1 MQVPPDKIS
10 LDHYNGTISLFSPS
24 LPTVNDPQLRR
35 LPGHITL
42 LTPEEYKAIGRPTI
56 ATIASFIDMSHI
68 YLVGQGQSRDGQVT
82 WECVVWND
90 ANRWRLIKGLE
101 KKQFHV
107 TTSPR
112 DDHSLLKG
120 IDSAEKNMGL
130 GDLVDY
136 LEYLSL
142 EGLDEVCRS
151 CGDYSEPLVS
161 LCKGKS

>member
-1 MQVPPDKIS
+1 
-10 LDHYNGTISLFSPS
+10 
-24 LPTVNDPQLRR
+24 
-35 LPGHITL
+35 
-42 LTPEEYKAIGRPTI
+42 
-56 ATIASFIDMSHI
+56 
-68 YLVGQGQSRDGQVT
+68 VT

-161 LCKGKS
+161 LMQRVELRVARRTSDDHGHSLPKILQGIYPTRQSHSKPQSPSTIPRPSYGPQPISRQENHPSPLFTV